1 MKKIIQ
7 IFIFIIIIIVSI
19 FVYKSYL
26 EIDSKSNFERETS
39 TLSNNNTIK
48 NFKYEV
54 SLGTQGKYIINS
66 EQSYFNNIRNE
77 IDGNINE
84 IINMQIVN
92 AVYIDKNNTQI
103 TITANE
109 AIYNSA
115 TYETEFKNNVKI
127 NYLNHQILSD
137 KLILNFTENIMTI
150 TENVKYD
157 SPLISSKSDFVKLNL
172 LTKEIDVFMKNK
184 NDKVKVL
191 TK

>member
-26 EIDSKSNFERETS
+26 EIDSKSNFEGETS

-66 EQSYFNNIRNE
+66 EQSYFNNMRNE
-77 IDGNINE
+77 IDGNISE

-92 AVYIDKNNTQI
+92 AVYIYKNNTQI

>member
-26 EIDSKSNFERETS
+26 EIDSKSNFEGETS

-66 EQSYFNNIRNE
+66 EQSYFSNMRNE
-77 IDGNINE
+77 IDGNISE

>member
-115 TYETEFKNNVKI
+115 TYETQFKNNVKI

-184 NDKVKVL
+184 NDKLKVL

>member
-66 EQSYFNNIRNE
+66 EQSNFNNMRNE
-77 IDGNINE
+77 IDGNISE

>member
-54 SLGTQGKYIINS
+54 SLDTQGKYIINS
-66 EQSYFNNIRNE
+66 EQSNFNNMRNE
-77 IDGNINE
+77 IDGNISE

>member
-26 EIDSKSNFERETS
+26 EIDSKSNFEGETS

-66 EQSYFNNIRNE
+66 EQSYFNNMRNE
-77 IDGNINE
+77 IDGNISE

>member
-54 SLGTQGKYIINS
+54 SLDTQGKYIINS